1 MRSLPD
7 LVEEMPAEGIPE
19 GIEDLADF
27 LLSTLGRGIA
37 KLVDEEVGV
46 DGGHRT
52 YRSRLV
58 ITDFESRRSYC
69 YSCE

>member
-19 GIEDLADF
+19 GIVDLADF

-37 KLVDEEVGV
+37 KLVDEEVGE